1 MRLHASGLGLDHRT
15 AAGSVGGEPA
25 DAPAKTDD
33 ASGVVPAATG
43 EAPMQLHVKGKNL
56 EVSDSMRSYVERKLQ
71 KLDRRVH
78 ELTEVEI
85 ELAVER
91 NPSIAESQVAEATVH
106 LKGRTLRA
114 RETARD
120 MKAAIDQLAD
130 KLVRQVRDLHDKR
143 VGGRRHVAGS
153 VEPAVADPVEAEV
166 TES

>member
-1 MRLHASGLGLDHRT
+1 
-15 AAGSVGGEPA
+15 
-25 DAPAKTDD
+25 
-33 ASGVVPAATG
+33 
-43 EAPMQLHVKGKNL
+43 MQLHVKGKNL
-56 EVSDSMRSYVERKLQ
+56 EVNDSIRTYVERKLQ

-91 NPSIAESQVAEATVH
+91 NPSIADSQVAEATVH
-106 LKGRTLRA
+106 LKGHTLRA

-120 MKAAIDQLAD
+120 MKAAIDELSD

-143 VGGRRHVAGS
+143 VDGRRHVAAS
-153 VEPAVADPVEAEV
+153 VAGAAEDAQREDLGASGADREEPATADPVEAEI

>member
-1 MRLHASGLGLDHRT
+1 
-15 AAGSVGGEPA
+15 
-25 DAPAKTDD
+25 
-33 ASGVVPAATG
+33 
-43 EAPMQLHVKGKNL
+43 MQLHVKGKNL

-91 NPSIAESQVAEATVH
+91 NPSIADSQVAEATVH
-106 LKGRTLRA
+106 LKGHTLRA

-120 MKAAIDQLAD
+120 MKAAVD

-143 VGGRRHVAGS
+143 VRGRKHFD
-153 VEPAVADPVEAEV
+153 EPE
-166 TES
+166 TET